1 MGDLIITKKQLT
13 SLFLSEQ
20 DTHFTNFLDR
30 TYSNSKSAEKYNN
43 EMGGLLKNFLDYLN
57 MDAEE
62 DLRDFMYSPEG
73 IATTIL
79 LNGTEYGTVVT
90 EIMFVILLIYDIKK
104 WVNEGE
110 PNWLYLIADILCV
123 STAGFASSV
132 GSGMI
137 KSGKNIIFKSIG
149 EFFIWVK
156 KLYPQIWS
164 KFILPLSKGIGGIIT
179 KITTSLSKI
188 QGGKVGKG
196 LIPDKI
202 VKFVSTAKEYLIK
215 IKTAIEDGFK
225 MVLGKTLTNTGVG
238 YAKYKTRAEV
248 LKSASQT
255 KTGKKIIKNFLPY
268 INPLLGSDKIDP
280 FLLDLINNPEKIDL
294 LRYNILPIFKDN
306 SLDSFT

>member
-1 MGDLIITKKQLT
+1 
-13 SLFLSEQ
+13 
-20 DTHFTNFLDR
+20 
-30 TYSNSKSAEKYNN
+30 
-43 EMGGLLKNFLDYLN
+43 
-57 MDAEE
+57 
-62 DLRDFMYSPEG
+62 
-73 IATTIL
+73 
-79 LNGTEYGTVVT
+79 VVT
-90 EIMFVILLIYDIKK
+90 EMMFAILLTYDIKK

-110 PNWLYLIADILCV
+110 PNWLYLIADLLCV

-137 KSGKNIIFKSIG
+137 KAGKNIIFKSIG

-164 KFILPLSKGIGGIIT
+164 KFILPLSKNIGGIIT
-179 KITTSLSKI
+179 KITTTLSKI

-196 LIPDKI
+196 LIPDEI

-225 MVLGKTLTNTGVG
+225 MILGKTLSKTVGG

-248 LKSASQT
+248 LKFAGQT
-255 KTGKKIIKNFLPY
+255 KTGEKIIKHFLPY

-294 LRYNILPIFKDN
+294 LRYKILPIFKDN

>member
-1 MGDLIITKKQLT
+1 M
-13 SLFLSEQ
+13 
-20 DTHFTNFLDR
+20 
-30 TYSNSKSAEKYNN
+30 
-43 EMGGLLKNFLDYLN
+43 
-57 MDAEE
+57 
-62 DLRDFMYSPEG
+62 
-73 IATTIL
+73 
-79 LNGTEYGTVVT
+79 
-90 EIMFVILLIYDIKK
+90 
-104 WVNEGE
+104 
-110 PNWLYLIADILCV
+110 
-123 STAGFASSV
+123 
-132 GSGMI
+132 
-137 KSGKNIIFKSIG
+137 
-149 EFFIWVK
+149 
-156 KLYPQIWS
+156 
-164 KFILPLSKGIGGIIT
+164 
-179 KITTSLSKI
+179 
-188 QGGKVGKG
+188 GKG

>member
-1 MGDLIITKKQLT
+1 
-13 SLFLSEQ
+13 
-20 DTHFTNFLDR
+20 
-30 TYSNSKSAEKYNN
+30 
-43 EMGGLLKNFLDYLN
+43 
-57 MDAEE
+57 
-62 DLRDFMYSPEG
+62 MYSPEG
-73 IATTIL
+73 IAATIL
-79 LNGTEYGTVVT
+79 INDTVYGTVVT
-90 EIMFVILLIYDIKK
+90 EMMFAILLTYDIKK

-110 PNWLYLIADILCV
+110 PNWLYLIADLLCV

-137 KSGKNIIFKSIG
+137 KAGKNIIFKSIG

-164 KFILPLSKGIGGIIT
+164 KFILPLSKNIGGIIT

-225 MVLGKTLTNTGVG
+225 MILGKTLSKTVGG
-238 YAKYKTRAEV
+238 YAKYKTRAEF
-248 LKSASQT
+248 LKYAGQT
-255 KTGKKIIKNFLPY
+255 KTGENIIKHFLPY